1 MIIQVEGASA
11 GDVAEAKRGL
21 EELAAAWGV
30 RVTEVPSPEKRDLYD
45 GVPTRGVD
53 PVALTTMILAIPPAA
68 LAVVDTVNRITDR
81 IAKRKRAKDLNEF
94 AVQWTEKQ
102 VTTHVVTETHT
113 VTRTVELRLLNLD
126 QILDLAGE
134 EDA

>member
-1 MIIQVEGASA
+1 MEPGTQRYARHLGNRVASEGGP
-11 GDVAEAKRGL
+11 GDL
-21 EELAAAWGV
+21 
-30 RVTEVPSPEKRDLYD
+30 
-45 GVPTRGVD
+45 
-53 PVALTTMILAIPPAA
+53 
-68 LAVVDTVNRITDR
+68 
-81 IAKRKRAKDLNEF
+81 EF